1 MSGDAVIFI
10 PGIKGTKLVETNRTP
25 FDTIWS
31 GVQSNFETIEH
42 LALTLGRSRAYFDE
56 RLETIIEPGEIEQLA
71 YAEFLR
77 DLDSKKKP
85 IFIFNYDWRYSA
97 AYNGELLADFLDYLI
112 EKSQSIADVE
122 KFKTFDFITHSLG
135 NAVLRNYLHRKGTTR
150 LAKAVFTVPPF
161 LGSIDI
167 VSAAIIGEGFFP
179 NVKAKIRKLIRGM
192 PGALELLPTY
202 PGASRFSP
210 RAKHSFFTFNHWQ
223 ENIKSDE
230 PDRVAKMK
238 RALSDARRVVE
249 SELRDLG
256 SLPQAVRDRMLI
268 IARHGYED
276 TYQAVLVHKRGTGGT
291 GNFVDLE
298 NAFRSEHGDSRVPH
312 ASSCIYHD
320 KIKTLMLLDSR
331 WHRDYSHGFVL
342 KDERLQKI
350 VNRFLFGRKQFDHT
364 IPGGSIRRVT
374 GLTETTDGTT
384 GLTHWEAQF

>member
-1 MSGDAVIFI
+1 MSSDAVIFI

-56 RLETIIEPGEIEQLA
+56 RLETIVEPGEIEQLA

-77 DLDSKKKP
+77 DLDTKKP

-97 AYNGELLADFLDYLI
+97 AYNGELLADFLEYLTD
-112 EKSQSIADVE
+112 KSDAIPNVE
-122 KFKTFDFITHSLG
+122 RFRTFDFITHSLG

-179 NVKAKIRKLIRGM
+179 NVKAKIRKLIRSM
-192 PGALELLPTY
+192 PGALELLPHY

-210 RAKHSFFTFNHWQ
+210 RAKHSFFSFNHWQ
-223 ENIKSDE
+223 DNITTG
-230 PDRVAKMK
+230 DRAQVAKMK
-238 RALSDARRVVE
+238 RALGDARRVVE
-249 SELRDLG
+249 NELRNLG
-256 SLPQAVRDRMLI
+256 ALPQAVRDRMLV

-276 TYQAVLVHKRGTGGT
+276 TYQAVVVHKRGVGGV

-298 NAFRSEHGDSRVPH
+298 NAHRSKHGDSRVAH
-312 ASSCIYHD
+312 ASSCVYHD

-342 KDERLQKI
+342 KDERLQKL
-350 VNRFLFGRKQFDHT
+350 VNRFLFGRRRFDHS
-364 IPGGSIRRVT
+364 IPGGSIKQVT
-374 GLTETTDGTT
+374 GLVERTDTST